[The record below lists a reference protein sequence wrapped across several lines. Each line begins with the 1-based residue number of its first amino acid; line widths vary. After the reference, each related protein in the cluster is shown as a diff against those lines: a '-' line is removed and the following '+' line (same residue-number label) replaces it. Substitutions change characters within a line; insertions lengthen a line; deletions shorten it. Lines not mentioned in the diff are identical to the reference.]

1 MVKAFAA
8 WPLLLLI
15 SMPECGV
22 DMPGFMRPEGEIAAD
37 AVADRLEGEM
47 VLENCATGEE
57 N

>member
-1 MVKAFAA
+1 MVKALAA

-15 SMPECGV
+15 NMPECGV
-22 DMPGFMRPEGEIAAD
+22 DMPGFMRAEGEIAAD

-47 VLENCATGEE
+47 VLENCAMGGA